1 MQHQGGNDPTAL
13 LPFDRVDVQEGT
25 PLYNTGFIEGKFELK
40 GASYV
45 ESGACKTTSE
55 QTSAMQR
62 LRV

>member
-1 MQHQGGNDPTAL
+1 MQHQRGNDPTAL
-13 LPFDRVDVQEGT
+13 LPFDRADDQEGT
-25 PLYNTGFIEGKFELK
+25 PLYNTGFIEGEFEPM

-45 ESGACKTTSE
+45 ESGPCKITSE